1 MLASSYR
8 VCTATLVEPRVTL
21 LPSLNRTKIRFRAGS
36 NGTWLVLVPLTK
48 IPKVGV
54 ALAAMV
60 VGTLGAGGARHT
72 LVTGFV

>member
-1 MLASSYR
+1 MLA
-8 VCTATLVEPRVTL
+8 
-21 LPSLNRTKIRFRAGS
+21 SLNRTKMRFTAGS
-36 NGTWLVLVPLTK
+36 NGIWSVPLTK

-60 VGTLGAGGARHT
+60 VVTLLVGGARHT